1 MIHPYEKR
9 HTMKLFIAVCVV
21 IVAFAVLAPACGSSE
36 NGWESQTPAQTPAHT
51 PDYPSKLSHKQAKA
65 LVEQY
70 VEVQVKAVSC
80 ADGKSIMDT
89 LSELLTFEKT
99 SQGPGWNEH
108 TWHIGTNIG
117 LFDVSDDS
125 FAVVPS
131 VDAQE
136 MIAMWLELA
145 HAWCARLG

>member
-1 MIHPYEKR
+1 
-9 HTMKLFIAVCVV
+9 MKLFLTVCVV

-36 NGWESQTPAQTPAHT
+36 DGWESPTPAHT
-51 PDYPSKLSHKQAKA
+51 PAYPAKLSHKQAKA

-70 VEVQVKAVSC
+70 VEVQVKTVSC
-80 ADGKSIMDT
+80 ADGKAIMDK

-99 SQGPGWNEH
+99 SHGPSWDDH

-131 VDAQE
+131 AGVQE

-145 HAWCARLG
+145 HAWCSRSG